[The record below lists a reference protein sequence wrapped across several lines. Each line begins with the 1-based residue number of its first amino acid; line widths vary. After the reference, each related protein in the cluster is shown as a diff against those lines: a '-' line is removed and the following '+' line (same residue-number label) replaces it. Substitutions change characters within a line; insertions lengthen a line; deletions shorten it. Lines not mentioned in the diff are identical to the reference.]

1 MIRTKLPP
9 HINGFIDRYGHPRYY
24 VRRPGYKNVKLPGL
38 PWSAEFMTAYA
49 EAVEGQQPIKI
60 GEKRTPVGSVAATVG
75 LYLGSTAFN
84 NLATETQRTRRNILE
99 RFREEH
105 GDKRI
110 AAIEKK
116 HVQAMVTAKG
126 ATPPAARNFLIALR
140 AVIAFAIDA
149 GIRADDDPTL
159 GIKRPKIKTEGYRTW
174 TEDDIAAFEATHPIG
189 TLPRLALALLL
200 YTGQRR
206 GDVVRMGPQHVRGD
220 LISVRQQKTGAP
232 LLIPM
237 HPALRAAIDAA
248 PSSGHLSFLA
258 TAFGKARTANGFST
272 WFRECCNAAGLA
284 NGTSAHGL
292 RKAACRRLA
301 EAECTAHQIMAISG
315 HKSLQ
320 EVERYTKAA
329 DQERMARA
337 AMKRLGGGA

>member
-1 MIRTKLPP
+1 MVRTKLPP
-9 HINGFIDRYGHPRYY
+9 HVNGFIDRYGRARYY
-24 VRRPGYKNVKLPGL
+24 VRRPGHKNVRLPGL
-38 PWSAEFMTAYA
+38 PWSPEFMAAYA
-49 EAVEGQQPIKI
+49 ETVEGQQPIEI
-60 GEKRTPVGSVAATVG
+60 GAKRNPVGSVAATVG
-75 LYLGSTAFN
+75 LYLGSTAFA
-84 NLATETQRTRRNILE
+84 NLAAETQRTRRNILE

-110 AAIEKK
+110 AVIERK

-126 ATPPAARNFLIALR
+126 KTPSAACNFLKTLR
-140 AVIAFAIDA
+140 AMIAFAVDA
-149 GIRADDDPTL
+149 GIRADDPTI
-159 GIKRPKIKTEGYRTW
+159 GVKRPKIKTDGARTW
-174 TEDDIAAFEATHPIG
+174 SEDDIAAFEAVHPLG

-206 GDVVRMGPQHVRGD
+206 GDVVRMGRQHIRGD

-232 LLIPM
+232 LLIPL
-237 HPALRAAIDAA
+237 HPALRAAIEAT
-248 PSSGHLSFLA
+248 PSGHLTFLA
-258 TAFGKARTANGFST
+258 TVFGKARAANGFTT
-272 WFRECCNAAGLA
+272 WFRDCCNSAGLA

-301 EAECTAHQIMAISG
+301 EAGCSANEIKAISG
-315 HKSLQ
+315 HASLR